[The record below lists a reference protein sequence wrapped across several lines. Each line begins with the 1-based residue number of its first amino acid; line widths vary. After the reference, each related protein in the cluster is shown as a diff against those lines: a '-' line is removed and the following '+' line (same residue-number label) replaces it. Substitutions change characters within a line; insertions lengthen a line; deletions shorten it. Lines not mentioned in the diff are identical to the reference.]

1 MDYKMSELRMNSLYD
16 RVNKLLVSYE
26 WSDCCFT
33 VCGKKFKAHK
43 LILGISSPVFEAMFY
58 GPLSTNEEIIITDIE
73 PKIFQ
78 LLLNYIYTDK
88 VEIHS
93 IEEAYDLLYVSRKYM
108 FEYLTKICITFI
120 QSNIGIDNVV
130 SVLNYPDHMQD
141 NLLVSTALK
150 LFCEHADYLL
160 MENKCHINFTCMQK
174 ILKCKE
180 INVLEKDLIKY
191 VFEWTSFYCEQN
203 DMKNSFQNRR
213 DILIKC
219 NLMELL
225 RFFTLSSKE
234 LEEVTDCKDNLLL
247 SNEKEFLKEA
257 IECCNSLNNNMFSH
271 FNNIWSPRK
280 PIKLQWCLCHRSPI
294 KSESPLIIDHTKN
307 TIHTKIKANK
317 STFVNSLSVYSRT
330 APVSNYGY
338 NIYCEQFTISVMCE
352 TENKEIKNIVFKKYV
367 AYDTDI
373 DIVFDEPL
381 FIKKDSWYK
390 ITFVW
395 PHLNTFLSY
404 VYSVERRYPFYSNGK
419 IKFEFDDFS
428 TITDNGGSFLRGLKF
443 CM

>member
-1 MDYKMSELRMNSLYD
+1 MSKLRINSLYD

-26 WSDCCFT
+26 WSDCCFS

-58 GPLSTNEEIIITDIE
+58 GPLSTNEEVTITDIE

-88 VEIHS
+88 VKIHS

-108 FEYLTKICITFI
+108 FEYLTEICITFI
-120 QSNIGIDNVV
+120 QSNISIDNVV

-150 LFCEHADYLL
+150 LFCQHAEYLL
-160 MENKCHINFTCMQK
+160 MENKRHINFTCMQN

-180 INVLEKDLIKY
+180 INILEKDLIKY

-203 DMKNSFQNRR
+203 DIKNSFQNRR
-213 DILIKC
+213 DILTKSD
-219 NLMELL
+219 LMELL
-225 RFFTLSSKE
+225 KFFTLSLKE
-234 LEEVTDCKDNLLL
+234 LEEITDCKDNLLL
-247 SNEKEFLKEA
+247 SIEKEFLKEA
-257 IECCNSLNNNMFSH
+257 IKCFNSLNKNVISH
-271 FNNIWSPRK
+271 FDNMLLPRK
-280 PIKLQWCLCHRSPI
+280 PIKLQWRLCHRSLI
-294 KSESPLIIDHTKN
+294 RSESPLIIDSTKN
-307 TIHTKIKANK
+307 TIHTKIKADK
-317 STFVNSLSVYSRT
+317 SIFVNSLSVYSRA
-330 APVSNYGY
+330 APVSNYCY
-338 NIYCEQFTISVMCE
+338 NIQNIYCEKFTISVMCE
-352 TENKEIKNIVFKKYV
+352 TENKEIKKIVFKNDVK
-367 AYDTDI
+367 YDTNI
-373 DIVFDEPL
+373 DIEFSEPI

-395 PHLNTFLSY
+395 PRLNTFSSY
-404 VYSVERRYPFYSNGK
+404 VYSVESRDTIYSNGK

-428 TITDNGGSFLRGLKF
+428 TISDNGGSFLRGLKF